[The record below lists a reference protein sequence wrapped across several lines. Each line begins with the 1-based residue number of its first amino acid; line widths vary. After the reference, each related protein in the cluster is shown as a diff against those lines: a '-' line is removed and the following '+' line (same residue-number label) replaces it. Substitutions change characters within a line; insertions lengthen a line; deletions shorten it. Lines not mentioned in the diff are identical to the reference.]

1 MLQRTEGIVLKTFPY
16 GEADLL
22 VTFLTADFGIRK
34 VFAKSPRKT
43 RSRFGSSL
51 EPFTHAKIGFT
62 GREDASL
69 PRLTQA
75 DIIQP
80 FQGLREAL
88 GCFLLAS
95 GMAELTL
102 NFLQEGVK
110 SEKAFRLLMRA
121 LQMMER
127 DCSALYPLFY
137 KIRFLALK
145 GYLPGLDGCARCGGE
160 TRTFYVSQGSVM
172 CPSCSAR
179 AGSGQDDGGITLSAG
194 SVRLHKTLRTWEL
207 EKAGRIK
214 APEAIVAELT
224 GVLNAHSEYVLSKPL
239 KTRSFDAGVPAS
251 S

>member
-43 RSRFGSSL
+43 KSRFGSSL
-51 EPFTHAKIGFT
+51 EPLTHAKIGFR

-102 NFLQEGVK
+102 NFLTEGAR
-110 SEKAFRLLMRA
+110 SEKAFRLLMRT
-121 LQMMER
+121 LQMMEH
-127 DCSALYPLFY
+127 DCSALYPLLY

-145 GYLPGLDGCARCGGE
+145 GYLPGLKGCARCGGE

-172 CPSCSAR
+172 CPSCSEG
-179 AGSGQDDGGITLSAG
+179 AGSGQDGGITLSVG
-194 SVRLHKTLRTWEL
+194 SVRLYETLRTWEL

-239 KTRSFDAGVPAS
+239 KTRYFGAGVPAS